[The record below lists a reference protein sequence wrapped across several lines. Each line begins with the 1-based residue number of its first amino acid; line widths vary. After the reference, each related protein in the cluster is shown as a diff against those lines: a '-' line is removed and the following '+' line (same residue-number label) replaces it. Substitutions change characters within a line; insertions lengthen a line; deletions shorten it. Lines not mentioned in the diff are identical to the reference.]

1 METIFRGIEA
11 SSNGDQYPRFA
22 RSLREWL
29 LINVVGGQA
38 PPYTNLQAYL
48 DFRRLNSAGP
58 WVLFITQYALDLRLT
73 DEELADPKL
82 MMCEKLCVDACA
94 LENDIASYDKELASE
109 SPSPNIVAILLEH
122 GSEGD
127 GFASAAAVKKYVS
140 QEVANIEAQ
149 LHDCLED
156 ALNSEGQS
164 DDYCKWLQALPYIVS
179 GNVWFSQHTKRYN
192 LPGNAVPRRVI
203 HLEGVGDFVEPEPIH
218 VLASSLPVVQ

>member
-1 METIFRGIEA
+1 MQTIFREIEA
-11 SSNGDQYPRFA
+11 SSNGDQYPRFS
-22 RSLREWL
+22 RTLRESF
-29 LINVVGGQA
+29 INSVA

-48 DFRRLNSAGP
+48 DFRCTNAGGY
-58 WVLFITQYALDLRLT
+58 WILSTTQYALDLRLT

-82 MMCEKLCVDACA
+82 MMCEKLCLGACA
-94 LENDIASYDKELASE
+94 LENDVASYDKELASE

-127 GFASAAAVKKYVS
+127 GFASAAAVKKYVG

-164 DDYCKWLQALPYIVS
+164 DDHRKWLQALPYIVS

-192 LPGNAVPRRVI
+192 LPGNAVPRRVL
-203 HLEGVGDFVEPEPIH
+203 HFEGVGDFVEPEPIH
-218 VLASSLPVVQ
+218 VLASSLPAVQ